1 MREARGPLILLAVLV
16 VAAAV
21 WFVVQWRSG
30 PTGPRLLQ
38 PIEAVPFDFE
48 DVPVRSPDL
57 RVGPARVR
65 GSIQDGFSSW
75 LVIIACAEPE
85 GCTGEFKID
94 VRFHTG
100 SDKRRLAFV
109 NRAEAPM
116 EGDLLFQGLQDPST
130 PVVRIDELSLDVRS
144 LGAPSEI
151 PFGVID

>member
-21 WFVVQWRSG
+21 WFVVQWRSDR
-30 PTGPRLLQ
+30 TGPKLLQ

-75 LVIIACAEPE
+75 LIMMACAEPD
-85 GCTGEFKID
+85 GCTGEFEIE
-94 VRFHTG
+94 VGFHTG
-100 SDKRRLAFV
+100 SDKRRLVFV
-109 NRAEAPM
+109 NRSEAPM
-116 EGDLLFQGLQDPST
+116 EGDLRFQGLQDPST

-151 PFGVID
+151 PYGVID